1 MSIAQSNND
10 NYYIFREA
18 ELMEIHK
25 LLKRQ
30 LKKHLADVSL
40 DSQEFNSFISAVS
53 EAYES
58 FEKDIEISNFAFNR
72 SENDYREI
80 NLKLEK
86 EATEKRISIRK
97 LRETL
102 LNLEDTTD
110 TESDEED
117 LVGIVDY
124 VKEQI
129 AKRKKTEQELNKNA
143 NSINTL
149 IRNINTGILV
159 EDENRKVIFAN
170 QTFCNMFGIPVEAK
184 FLVGADCSKAGEDA
198 KHLFNDQE
206 GFVNGIITRLEQQ
219 KNITG
224 EILKLTDGRIFER
237 DYIPIFI
244 EEVYSGHFWNYTD
257 ITERR
262 KTLDAIAESEALSR
276 IIMNSAHE
284 AIIAINQS
292 GEVILWNP
300 QAEKIFGW
308 KEAEVL
314 NSKLSNLIIP
324 ERYREEH
331 ERGMMHYQKTG
342 VGPILQRLL
351 ELSAIKKSGDE
362 FPVELSITPV
372 NLGKRVILVSFI
384 RDISD
389 RKKAQEN
396 LAASELKYRSIIANM
411 NLGLLEVDNN
421 DIIQFA
427 NHSFCE
433 MSGFELNEL
442 EGQKT
447 SELLELGEHK
457 ELAQKKQE
465 LRQMGVS
472 DAYEISIKDRIG
484 NLRWWLVSGT
494 PRYNEEGVVIGSI
507 GIHLDITEQKKI
519 EHELV
524 LAREIAEQSALAKEA
539 FLANMSHEIRTP
551 LNGIIGMI
559 RELRKHTL
567 SAKQQSHL
575 DSATK
580 ASQHLLSIINNIL
593 DFSKI
598 EAGEFKLENHHFSL
612 QEVITDVV
620 QILQSQADENSIQL
634 EKKIDINLK
643 RVFIGDAARIR
654 QILINLAGNA
664 IKFSR
669 NGNVIIQC
677 ECVTATDE
685 NQEVILKVIDNGI
698 GMDPNYLKRIFTKF
712 QQEDLSGSR
721 SFGGSGLGLVITKEL
736 IDAMKGSIL
745 IESIKGEGTEVT
757 VKLNLPLGNL
767 SKLLED
773 VKSINVDNLRNKKI
787 LLVEDNEMNRLVVT
801 NALLPYELNITEAA
815 NGEIAVD
822 ILKNQSFDLILM
834 DLQMPVMGGIEST
847 HIIREQLQI
856 KTPIV
861 ALTANA
867 FKSEI
872 DKCLKAGMN
881 SYITKPF
888 EEENLLQVIVK
899 EMGILNNLKTQKLN
913 RAELYDLTQLREM
926 SRGNREFVTK
936 MLNIFIDTAQ
946 KLVMEF
952 NDAFQIE
959 DIDSIK
965 RIAHKLKP
973 SLANLG
979 IHSLKNTIRDL
990 EFFDPLVNSNAKLF
1004 EGVSYTT
1011 EVINAVVDSL
1021 KETELE

>member
-110 TESDEED
+110 IKSDEED

-129 AKRKKTEQELNKNA
+129 AKRKKTEDDLNKNA

-159 EDENRKVIFAN
+159 EDENRKVIFTN
-170 QTFCNMFGIPVEAK
+170 QTFCDMFGIPIEAE
-184 FLVGADCSKAGEDA
+184 FLVGADCSKAGEDS

-224 EILKLTDGRIFER
+224 EILKLKDGRIFER

-292 GEVILWNP
+292 GDVILWNP

-396 LAASELKYRSIIANM
+396 LAASEQKYRSIIANM

-433 MSGFELNEL
+433 MSGYELTEL
-442 EGQKT
+442 AGRKAF
-447 SELLELGEHK
+447 ELLELEEHNGM
-457 ELAQKKQE
+457 ARKKLE
-465 LRQMGVS
+465 LRQIGVS
-472 DAYEISIKDRIG
+472 DVYEISVKDRTG
-484 NLRWWLVSGT
+484 NLRWWLVSGA
-494 PRYNEEGVVIGSI
+494 PRYSEEGVVIGSI
-507 GIHLDITEQKKI
+507 GIHLDITEQKKT
-519 EHELV
+519 EQELV

-567 SAKQQSHL
+567 SGKQQSHL

-620 QILQSQADENSIQL
+620 QILQSQADECSIQL
-634 EKKIDINLK
+634 EKKIDINLQ

-677 ECVTATDE
+677 ECATATDE
-685 NQEVILKVIDNGI
+685 NQEVTLKVIDNGI

-745 IESIKGEGTEVT
+745 IESIKGEGTEVI

-801 NALLPYELNITEAA
+801 NTLLPYELKITEAA

-822 ILKNQSFDLILM
+822 ILKNKSFDLILM

-946 KLVMEF
+946 KSVMEF